1 MPADTG
7 SDIGHILQDIVSYN
21 AGPGW
26 IGSHLNGVDPPDE
39 IQPKERQIFRCFR
52 QGIPEDTPVMVRGW
66 GAIYDRRDRA
76 RAQWSEEFRAEY
88 IEAVIRAVSEGGWGR
103 WNFMPKV
110 KRFPES
116 SVRRRRRDSRT
127 TFHPVP

>member
-1 MPADTG
+1 MG
-7 SDIGHILQDIVSYN
+7 
-21 AGPGW
+21 
-26 IGSHLNGVDPPDE
+26 
-39 IQPKERQIFRCFR
+39 
-52 QGIPEDTPVMVRGW
+52 

-88 IEAVIRAVSEGGWGR
+88 IEAVIRAASGVGRDR

-127 TFHPVP
+127 TFPPVP

>member
-66 GAIYDRRDRA
+66 GEPSTTGVTGRGHSGRR
-76 RAQWSEEFRAEY
+76 SSGPN
-88 IEAVIRAVSEGGWGR
+88 IS
-103 WNFMPKV
+103 
-110 KRFPES
+110 KR
-116 SVRRRRRDSRT
+116 
-127 TFHPVP
+127 